1 MSPQPHECL
10 AEDELSCS
18 ILRLVDDPERV
29 ESLRRMLSSFNH
41 QCRNSLNGI
50 KMSIYLFKREAGGPM
65 PQRWLELERT
75 YQELERLFDRL
86 QVIYR
91 PLTLTLVR
99 SPFGQ
104 LVSERLPTWRSWF
117 HHRGRALEVAPPGD
131 DGPSDFD
138 PMYLGLALDAF
149 VAWRAEAGY
158 ANFQTSLSWKIEG
171 DTLEVRCDEARPA
184 AFCQPA
190 ERQRAGAHG
199 SRPLGQIDSLA
210 LPLLARI
217 VSAHG
222 GYLETSSGPDFTM
235 RLRFPRFQSGEQS
248 SR

>member
-1 MSPQPHECL
+1 MSFH
-10 AEDELSCS
+10 AS

-29 ESLRRMLSSFNH
+29 ESLRKMLSSFNH

-91 PLTLTLVR
+91 PLSLTLVR

-117 HHRGRALEVAPPGD
+117 DLRGRALDVAPPGD

-158 ANFQTSLSWKIEG
+158 ANFQTSLSWKIED
-171 DTLEVRCDEARPA
+171 DTARSHVRGSPAGGSLPGRRNGSARRSRLETIGTDRFAGFASLGADCLGTRRIPGNQQRARFHDEASLPA
-184 AFCQPA
+184 VS
-190 ERQRAGAHG
+190 ERRAVKLMI
-199 SRPLGQIDSLA
+199 SRGWQ
-210 LPLLARI
+210 
-217 VSAHG
+217 
-222 GYLETSSGPDFTM
+222 
-235 RLRFPRFQSGEQS
+235 
-248 SR
+248 

>member
-1 MSPQPHECL
+1 MSLQPHEGL

-18 ILRLVDDPERV
+18 ILRLVDNPERV
-29 ESLRRMLSSFNH
+29 ETLRRMLSSFNH
-41 QCRNSLNGI
+41 KCRNSLNGI
-50 KMSIYLFKREAGGPM
+50 KMSLYLFKREAGGPM
-65 PQRWLELERT
+65 PQCWLELERT

-117 HHRGRALEVAPPGD
+117 QLRGRALDVVPPRED
-131 DGPSDFD
+131 DPSEFD

-171 DTLEVRCDEARPA
+171 DFLEVRCEEARPA
-184 AFCQPA
+184 AFCQA
-190 ERQRAGAHG
+190 AQRQCVSAHG

-217 VSAHG
+217 VSAHK
-222 GYLETSSGPDFTM
+222 GYLETSSEPDFTM
-235 RLRFPRFQSGEQS
+235 RLRFPRFHKAAS
-248 SR
+248 S

>member
-1 MSPQPHECL
+1 MSPQPHQGL

-18 ILRLVDDPERV
+18 ILRLVDDPERI
-29 ESLRRMLSSFNH
+29 ETLRTMLRSFNH

-50 KMSIYLFKREAGGPM
+50 KMSLYLFKREAGGQI
-65 PQRWLELERT
+65 PQRWFELERT

-91 PLTLTLVR
+91 PLSLTLVQ

-104 LVSERLPTWRSWF
+104 LVNERLHTWGPLF
-117 HHRGRALEVAPPGD
+117 DLRGRGLEVAPPGD
-131 DGPSDFD
+131 DDPSEFD

-149 VAWRAEAGY
+149 VGWRAKAGR
-158 ANFQTSLSWKIEG
+158 ADFETRLSWKIENES
-171 DTLEVRCDEARPA
+171 LEVTWEEALPGGVCPTREP
-184 AFCQPA
+184 
-190 ERQRAGAHG
+190 QRIDVQS

-222 GYLETSSGPDFTM
+222 GSLETGNEPDFAM
-235 RLRFPRFQSGEQS
+235 RIRLPRFPSGEQS
-248 SR
+248 S

>member
-1 MSPQPHECL
+1 MSPQPQEGL

-18 ILRLVDDPERV
+18 ILRLVDDPERI
-29 ESLRRMLSSFNH
+29 ETLRQMLRSFNH

-50 KMSIYLFKREAGGPM
+50 KMSLYLFKREAGGPM

-75 YQELERLFDRL
+75 YQQLERLFDRL

-91 PLTLTLVR
+91 PLSLTLVQ

-104 LVSERLPTWRSWF
+104 LVNERLHTWEPLF
-117 HHRGRALEVAPPGD
+117 DLRGRALDVDPPGD
-131 DGPSDFD
+131 DGPSEFD

-149 VAWRAEAGY
+149 VAWRAEAGR
-158 ANFQTSLSWKIEG
+158 ANFETRLSWKTENES
-171 DTLEVRCDEARPA
+171 LEVSWEEALPA
-184 AFCQPA
+184 GVCPTTEPHRVGAQSS
-190 ERQRAGAHG
+190 RA
-199 SRPLGQIDSLA
+199 SEQIDSLA

-222 GYLETSSGPDFTM
+222 GSVETGNEPDFATRI
-235 RLRFPRFQSGEQS
+235 RLPRFQSGEQPS
-248 SR
+248 

>member
-1 MSPQPHECL
+1 MSPQLQQGL
-10 AEDELSCS
+10 AEDELSSS

-29 ESLRRMLSSFNH
+29 ECLRKMLSSFNH

-50 KMSIYLFKREAGGPM
+50 KMSLYLFKREAGGPM
-65 PQRWLELERT
+65 PQCWLELERT

-91 PLTLTLVR
+91 PLSLTLVR

-104 LVSERLPTWRSWF
+104 LVSERLHTWGSCI
-117 HHRGRALEVAPPGD
+117 HVRGRALDVDPPGD
-131 DGPSDFD
+131 DGPTDFD

-149 VAWRAEAGY
+149 VAWRGEAGN
-158 ANFQTSLSWKIEG
+158 ANFQTRLSWKVE
-171 DTLEVRCDEARPA
+171 DDSLEVNWKETPPA
-184 AFCQPA
+184 GACLA
-190 ERQRAGAHG
+190 GETHRAGRHG

-217 VSAHG
+217 VSAHKG
-222 GYLETSSGPDFTM
+222 FLETGSDPEFTM
-235 RLRFPRFQSGEQS
+235 RLQFPRFQSGEQS
-248 SR
+248 S

>member
-1 MSPQPHECL
+1 MSPQPHQGL

-18 ILRLVDDPERV
+18 ILRLVDDPERI
-29 ESLRRMLSSFNH
+29 ETLRKMLSSFNH
-41 QCRNSLNGI
+41 ECRNSLNGI
-50 KMSIYLFKREAGGPM
+50 KMSLYLFKREAGGPM

-91 PLTLTLVR
+91 PLSLTLVR

-104 LVSERLPTWRSWF
+104 LVSEKLHTWRSWF
-117 HHRGRALEVAPPGD
+117 QLRGRTLDVAPPGD
-131 DGPSDFD
+131 EGPSEFD

-149 VAWRAEAGY
+149 VAWRGEAGN
-158 ANFQTSLSWKIEG
+158 ADFQTGLNWKSE
-171 DTLEVRCDEARPA
+171 DDSLEVTWKETRPA
-184 AFCQPA
+184 GFCPA
-190 ERQRAGAHG
+190 TERQCDGAHG

-222 GYLETSSGPDFTM
+222 GSLETSSEPDFATRV
-235 RLRFPRFQSGEQS
+235 RLPRFQSGEQS
-248 SR
+248 V

>member
-1 MSPQPHECL
+1 MSPQPHQGL

-18 ILRLVDDPERV
+18 ILRLVEDPERI
-29 ESLRRMLSSFNH
+29 ETLRKMLSSFNH

-50 KMSIYLFKREAGGPM
+50 KMSLYLFKREAGGPM

-117 HHRGRALEVAPPGD
+117 HLRGRALDVVRPGE

-149 VAWRAEAGY
+149 IAWRAEAGH

-171 DTLEVRCDEARPA
+171 ESLEFKCEEARPA
-184 AFCQPA
+184 GLCQAA
-190 ERQRAGAHG
+190 ERHRATAHC
-199 SRPLGQIDSLA
+199 SRPQGQMDSLA

-222 GYLETSSGPDFTM
+222 GSLETSSEPDYTM
-235 RLRFPRFQSGEQS
+235 RIRLPRFQSS
-248 SR
+248 DKSN

>member
-1 MSPQPHECL
+1 MSPQPHQGL
-10 AEDELSCS
+10 AEDELSSS

-29 ESLRRMLSSFNH
+29 ECLRKMLSSFNH

-50 KMSIYLFKREAGGPM
+50 KMSLYLFKREAGGPM
-65 PQRWLELERT
+65 PKCWLELERT

-91 PLTLTLVR
+91 PLSLTLVR

-104 LVSERLPTWRSWF
+104 LVSERRPSWASCF
-117 HHRGRALEVAPPGD
+117 DARGRTFDIAPPGD
-131 DGPSDFD
+131 DGPIDFD

-149 VAWRAEAGY
+149 IAWRGDAGH
-158 ANFQTSLSWKIEG
+158 ANFETRLSWKIEDG
-171 DTLEVRCDEARPA
+171 SLEVTWTEAPSARVCLA
-184 AFCQPA
+184 A
-190 ERQRAGAHG
+190 ESHRGGVNG

-217 VSAHG
+217 VSAHRG
-222 GYLETSSGPDFTM
+222 LLETSSEPEFTM
-235 RLRFPRFQSGEQS
+235 RLQFPRFQNGGQS
-248 SR
+248 S